1 MTNLILASASAVRAH
16 LLREAGVTFGV
27 RPAHVDEAQVKASL
41 SAEGAKPEDIAGAL
55 AEMKAARVSAA
66 APDAT
71 VIGCDQVLVFEGRL
85 LDKSPDIAAAR
96 ELLAVLRGKTHTLV
110 TACVLAKAG
119 AVTWRRLDRAVMRT
133 RAFSDAFLDAY
144 LREEGSAILA
154 SVGCYHL
161 EGRGAQLFERVDG
174 DYFAVLGLPLIP
186 LLGALRE
193 NGVLTA

>member
-1 MTNLILASASAVRAH
+1 MTTLILASASAVRAH

-27 RPAHVDEAQVKASL
+27 RPAHVDEAGIKSSL
-41 SAEGAKPEDIAGAL
+41 SAEAAKPEDIANTL
-55 AEMKAARVSAA
+55 AEMKAVRVSSA

-71 VIGCDQVLVFEGRL
+71 VIGCDQVLVFDGRL
-85 LDKSPDIAAAR
+85 LDKSPDMVTAR
-96 ELLAVLRGKTHTLV
+96 ELLASLRGQTHTLV

-119 AVTWRRLDRAVMRT
+119 AVTWRRLDRAVMRM

-144 LREEGSAILA
+144 LREEGSAILG

-186 LLGALRE
+186 LLAALRE
-193 NGVLTA
+193 NEVLAA